1 MIILKTPQ
9 EIAMMREGN
18 RILALLFENLTPL
31 VQPGITT
38 AELDKE
44 AELFIRSHG
53 ALPAFKGYRG
63 YPATLCTSINDE
75 VIHGIPGPRT
85 LKAGDIISIDV
96 GAFHDG
102 FYSDAAKTFTVGK
115 VSKKAQ
121 RLMDVTE
128 KALHEGISQAVTGN
142 HLYDISAAIQM
153 VVESA
158 GFSVVREFVGHGI
171 GRALHEDP
179 QIPNFGKRGTGLPL
193 QEGMTFAIEPMV
205 NEGSWKVH
213 IRDDGWTAVTADG
226 SLSAHFEHSIAITA
240 SGPMILSML

>member
-44 AELFIRSHG
+44 AELFIHSHG

-121 RLMDVTE
+121 RLLDVTE

-171 GRALHEDP
+171 GRTLHEDP

-240 SGPMILSML
+240 CGPMILSML